1 MGTKFFFKQRIA
13 SAVNRVE
20 FVNNS
25 ITYIVLRG
33 GWWNIIVLSVHAV
46 SEEKSDDAKESL
58 MRNRSNF
65 SIMFPRTI

>member
-1 MGTKFFFKQRIA
+1 M
-13 SAVNRVE
+13 E
-20 FVNNS
+20 FVSNS

-58 MRNRSNF
+58 MRNRSKF